1 MKYRHCEQRQ
11 QKREDENIHDDV
23 QFFFLDYYYLHTLK
37 SEKMTMKFSKKNG
50 EDNETLQHTTH
61 VDKLDVA
68 IDYTYPQRKNILL
81 FCERI
86 RIEIRK

>member
-1 MKYRHCEQRQ
+1 
-11 QKREDENIHDDV
+11 
-23 QFFFLDYYYLHTLK
+23 
-37 SEKMTMKFSKKNG
+37 MKFSKKNG

-81 FCERI
+81 FCESAFALKF
-86 RIEIRK
+86 ENDDKLCQ

>member
-1 MKYRHCEQRQ
+1 
-11 QKREDENIHDDV
+11 
-23 QFFFLDYYYLHTLK
+23 
-37 SEKMTMKFSKKNG
+37 MTMKFSKKNG